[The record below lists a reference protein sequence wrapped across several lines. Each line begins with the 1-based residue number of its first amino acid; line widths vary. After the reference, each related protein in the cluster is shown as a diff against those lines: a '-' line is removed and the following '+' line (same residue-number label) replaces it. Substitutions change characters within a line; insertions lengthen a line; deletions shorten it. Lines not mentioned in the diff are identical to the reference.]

1 MGGGKGSAAPGCS
14 LVLMHPVHS
23 ALLLCTS
30 CLSAARGML
39 LVFALPWGTSSRS
52 TLAGYS
58 CSRAEYVVTGFSKK
72 GGAQEGMQGPFALAE
87 ALSMR
92 PTLMPRMDTKQVTA
106 RIVRCAERKGPA

>member
-1 MGGGKGSAAPGCS
+1 MTWEEAKGDAACICAAMGDQLQVDPGW
-14 LVLMHPVHS
+14 LF
-23 ALLLCTS
+23 
-30 CLSAARGML
+30 ML
-39 LVFALPWGTSSRS
+39 KSGICGHR
-52 TLAGYS
+52 
-58 CSRAEYVVTGFSKK
+58 KK